1 MQSGIVVCVVFL
13 YVNFANC
20 FNTSDGNVDNV
31 SFQLYSYREKTPKPA
46 LLTASSGQPI
56 YDVDTDALNGDL
68 LINQYFLD
76 SIDSAV
82 NARIPAR
89 EAFAKAAAAHGYF
102 IVTNDVTKY
111 TKAKLFE
118 KVGKKTKIFAR
129 LGISQVFK
137 GQSDTT
143 LAAARGMAVKF
154 YTEQG
159 NLDLLGVNVPVY
171 FYKNPLLFKELFHS
185 FGPNPK
191 TSIQDPNAII
201 DFIVQNPVTLH
212 SLLWFFSE
220 YGLPKGYR
228 HMNAFPIHSFQLY
241 NEKGQSYFARFKIL
255 SELGYESLSL
265 DQAAAISS
273 YDFNFFT
280 RDLYNSIERKN
291 YPTWSLEM
299 DVLNVFG
306 IKNLDFDPFDVTR
319 LWPNG
324 TYTTVPIGKII
335 LDRNVENY
343 FAEAEQAAFNPIN
356 LVPGIKNPPEKL
368 YMARTFAYSSAQKN
382 RLGSNYNKIP
392 INCPM
397 YAETYNRDG
406 DPPVL
411 DNGGDAVNYY
421 PNSFNGPVP
430 YYDPARPRQ
439 QFKIVET
446 NEVHL
451 EDSRKFYQDVLALDD
466 QKQRLVDNF
475 ARASLR
481 VKHTLQEKLL
491 NLFQQVDPD
500 LAARYEKTLDKIK
513 KNVKLPNVVEDL
525 DDDNLN
531 PFSNA

>member
-1 MQSGIVVCVVFL
+1 MFS
-13 YVNFANC
+13 
-20 FNTSDGNVDNV
+20 
-31 SFQLYSYREKTPKPA
+31 EKPA

-56 YDVDTDALNGDL
+56 YDVDTDALDGDL

-129 LGISQVFK
+129 LGISQVLP

-143 LAAARGMAVKF
+143 LTAARGFSIKF
-154 YTEQG
+154 YTEEG
-159 NLDLLGVNVPVY
+159 NLDLLSINIPVFLY
-171 FYKNPLLFKELFHS
+171 RNAFLFIGLFHTFS
-185 FGPNPK
+185 NNPK
-191 TSIQDPNAII
+191 TNIQDPNAII
-201 DFIVQNPVTLH
+201 DFIVQNPITLH
-212 SLLWFFSE
+212 NLLWFFSE
-220 YGLPKGYR
+220 FGIPKGYR

-241 NEKGQSYFARFKIL
+241 NEEGQTFFARFKIL
-255 SELGYESLSL
+255 SELGFEPLSL
-265 DQAAAISS
+265 DQASAISS
-273 YDFNFFT
+273 YDFNFFI

-291 YPTWSLEM
+291 YPTWTLEM
-299 DVLNVFG
+299 DVLNVCD
-306 IKNLDFDPFDVTR
+306 IKQLNFDPFDVTR

-356 LVPGIKNPPEKL
+356 LVPGIKNPPEQL
-368 YMARTFAYSSAQKN
+368 FQVRTFAYSSAQKN
-382 RLGSNYNKIP
+382 RLGNNFNKIA

-430 YYDPARPRQ
+430 FYDPARPRK
-439 QFKIVET
+439 QFKIVEKSI
-446 NEVHL
+446 VHL
-451 EDSRKFYQDVLALDD
+451 EDSRRFYKEVLATDA

-475 ARASLR
+475 ARTSLR
-481 VKHTLQEKLL
+481 VKHTLQEKLIK
-491 NLFQQVDPD
+491 LFRKVDCD
-500 LAARYEKTLDKIK
+500 LADRYIKTLDKLK

-525 DDDNLN
+525 DDNNLY
-531 PFSNA
+531 PYSNV